1 MSNQEKTFGEI
12 LVGKSFNPSADSKV
26 DRVKELCAELADI
39 LHDEMVDIAGQETEE
54 NPAVVYLREQIFR
67 QAIAETLNAQM
78 NAVKFLTFK
87 YVKS

>member
-1 MSNQEKTFGEI
+1 MNNQEKTFGEI
-12 LVGKSFNPSADSKV
+12 LVGKSFNPSSDSKV

-54 NPAVVYLREQIFR
+54 NSAVVYLREQIFR